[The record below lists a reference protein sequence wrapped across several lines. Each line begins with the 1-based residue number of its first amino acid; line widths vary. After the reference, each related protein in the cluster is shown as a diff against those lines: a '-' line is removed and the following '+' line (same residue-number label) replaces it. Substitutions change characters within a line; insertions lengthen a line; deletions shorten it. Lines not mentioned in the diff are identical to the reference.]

1 VDHLTG
7 RAWLRSP
14 EEETGSV
21 RVYRPKGYPF
31 PPARGREGLVFHDDG
46 RFEYLVPGRD
56 DRPGGETGRWQV
68 EAEGPGRVRADVG
81 GQVVEL
87 RIADVAEDVLR
98 LEWLIP

>member
-1 VDHLTG
+1 MEHLTG

-46 RFEYLVPGRD
+46 RFEYLMPGRD
-56 DRPGGETGRWQV
+56 DRPGGATGHWQA
-68 EAEGPGRVRADVG
+68 EAEGGRVRADVA

-87 RIADVAEDVLR
+87 RITDVAEDVLR

>member
-1 VDHLTG
+1 VEHLTG

-46 RFEYLVPGRD
+46 RFEYLMPGRD
-56 DRPGGETGRWQV
+56 DRPGGATGRWQA
-68 EAEGPGRVRADVG
+68 EAEGGRVRAAVA

-87 RIADVAEDVLR
+87 RITDVAQDVLR

>member
-1 VDHLTG
+1 VEHLTG

-46 RFEYLVPGRD
+46 RFEYLMPGRD
-56 DRPGGETGRWQV
+56 DRPGGATGRWQA
-68 EAEGPGRVRADVG
+68 EAEGGRVRADVAG
-81 GQVVEL
+81 KVVVL
-87 RIADVAEDVLR
+87 RITDVAQDVLR